1 MIPQELKNYLD
12 AKNDLN
18 LLDGYITLFDAE
30 DRTKYSNLVNKLFPQ
45 SENHVVI
52 GKTAFCDML
61 IWDGSHVLLF
71 KPFDNEVAVILS
83 GFGFFFDNI
92 MDEEYQQDYFELD
105 LYTQAISR
113 YGKLDYEECFTFN
126 PIRAL
131 GGEKSFESIEKG
143 NTEVYLQFLLE
154 FI

>member
-12 AKNDLN
+12 ANNDFN

-30 DRTKYSNLVNKLFPQ
+30 DRTRYSELVDQHFPQ

-71 KPFDNEVAVILS
+71 KPFDNEVTVILS

-92 MDEEYQQDYFELD
+92 MDKEYQEDFFELN
-105 LYTQAISR
+105 LYSQAVEKL
-113 YGKLDYEECFTFN
+113 GKLSSDECFIFN

-131 GGEKSFESIEKG
+131 GGDKSIDNLDKG
-143 NTEVYLQFLLE
+143 KTDVYLQFLIQ

>member
-71 KPFDNEVAVILS
+71 KPFDDEVVVILS

-92 MDEEYQQDYFELD
+92 MDKEYQQDYFELN
-105 LYTQAISR
+105 LYTQAIKKL
-113 YGKLDYEECFTFN
+113 GKLSADECFIFN

-131 GGEKSFESIEKG
+131 GGDKSIENLDKG
-143 NTEVYLQFLLE
+143 KTDVYLQFLIE

>member
-12 AKNDLN
+12 ANNDLN
-18 LLDGYITLFDAE
+18 LLDGYITLFDTE
-30 DRTKYSNLVNKLFPQ
+30 DRTKYSKLVDKHFPQ

-71 KPFDNEVAVILS
+71 KPFDNEVIVILS

-92 MDEEYQQDYFELD
+92 MDEEYQKDFFELN
-105 LYTQAISR
+105 LYSQAVDKL
-113 YGKLDYEECFTFN
+113 GKLSSDESFIFN

-131 GGEKSFESIEKG
+131 GGDKSIENLDKG
-143 NTEVYLQFLLE
+143 KTDVYLQFLIE
-154 FI
+154 FN